1 MKRLIRFSML
11 VFLIVLIFAIPVLAE
26 NSLIQVFIKGKS
38 LNLTSIVEGNPLDF
52 TPILENN
59 RTLVS
64 IKLISGEF
72 GLDVEYLENGKI
84 VKIKKGDVTIELE
97 IGSVDAKVN
106 GKQIELDVM
115 PLIKDNN
122 IFVPLRFMAET
133 LGEKVIWDGENK
145 IVLVGE
151 FTDEAIVED
160 TFLYFNEEYNYTLR
174 FPNSWKEEAII
185 ETKEG
190 TLYVYDKKSAER
202 FIEDGYESFGPVFEI
217 RASNDYPATASFPY
231 EGDYVL
237 NYNDGKYLEVLFCRD
252 FKFYPETVDSY
263 KKIAGEAEKILGT
276 FRIIDDTEVDKFWDD
291 LVNIPENYTGLDIYW
306 RYIDSDIMK
315 KVDYFIEKYGV
326 GVLLKGLESKN
337 VYSQYYCINRLVE
350 YYNYDDVRIHVIAKI
365 TPFLGNANNTLRH
378 GAEFAISVLSK
389 KFDSPYVVSGNNDIK
404 IFALFNDYSD
414 YGSYNELW
422 IIKDDKLS
430 KLYSF
435 TDTGIGSQVY
445 IDTTETIKLSP
456 DNNKIA
462 VQTST
467 RKSNSL
473 NIINLNN
480 EKVSPEIM
488 KLAIE
493 KVAKDDKDYKNTY
506 PDGQYSFCGNLKWI
520 DDNTVEFEANLA
532 YNYMKIIEQ
541 VIVKYN
547 ILDNSVEYI
556 KVEKGSEF

>member
-1 MKRLIRFSML
+1 ML
-11 VFLIVLIFAIPVLAE
+11 AFVIVVTFTIPVLAE
-26 NSLIQVFIKGKS
+26 GSSIKVFINGKLLINTYIIDS
-38 LNLTSIVEGNPLDF
+38 SPEELTS
-52 TPILENN
+52 ILENN
-59 RTLVS
+59 RTLTP
-64 IKLISGEF
+64 INLISSEL
-72 GLDVEYLENGKI
+72 GLDVEYLEDGKI
-84 VKIKKGDVTIELE
+84 VKIKRDETAIELK
-97 IGSVDAKVN
+97 IGSKDARVN
-106 GKQIELDVM
+106 GKQVELDVK
-115 PLIKDNN
+115 PLIKNN
-122 IFVPLRFMAET
+122 TLFVPLRFISEV
-133 LGEKVIWDGENK
+133 LGEKVIWDGRAQ
-145 IVLVGE
+145 IALVGG
-151 FTDEAIVED
+151 FKDETITKD
-160 TFLYFNEEYNYTLR
+160 TFLYVNNEYNYTLN

-202 FIEDGYESFGPVFEI
+202 FIEDGYENFGPVFEI
-217 RASNDYPATASFPY
+217 RCSDYPVTSSFPY

-252 FKFYPETVDSY
+252 FQFYPETLDSY

-276 FRIIDDTEVDKFWDD
+276 FRIIEDTEIDKFWDT
-291 LVNIPENYTGLDIYW
+291 LVSIPENYTGFDIYW
-306 RYIDSDIMK
+306 RYIDNDIME
-315 KVDYFIEKYGV
+315 KVDYLIEEYGV
-326 GVLLKGLESKN
+326 EVLFKGLESKN

-350 YYNYDDVRIHVIAKI
+350 YYNYDDIRIHAIAKI

-389 KFDSPYVVSGNNDIK
+389 KFDSPYIVNGNNDIK

-435 TDTGIGSQVY
+435 TDTGIGSQIY
-445 IDTTETIKLSP
+445 IDTTETIKLSL

-467 RKSNSL
+467 RRSNSL
-473 NIINLNN
+473 NIIDLNN

-493 KVAKDDKDYKNTY
+493 KVAKDNKDYKNTY

-532 YNYMKIIEQ
+532 YNYMEIIEQ

-547 ILDNSVEYI
+547 ILDNSLEYI
-556 KVEKGSEF
+556 KR

>member
-1 MKRLIRFSML
+1 MKRMIKFSIL
-11 VFLIVLIFAIPVLAE
+11 VFVIVVIFTIPVLAE
-26 NSLIQVFIKGKS
+26 GSYIKVFINGK
-38 LNLTSIVEGNPLDF
+38 LLINTSIVDSRPEEL
-52 TPILENN
+52 TSILENN
-59 RTLVS
+59 RTLTP
-64 IKLISGEF
+64 INLISGEL
-72 GLDVEYLENGKI
+72 GLDVEYLEDGKI
-84 VKIKKGDVTIELE
+84 IKIKKDDVTIELE
-97 IGSVDAKVN
+97 IGSVNAKVN
-106 GKQIELDVM
+106 GKQVELDIK

-151 FTDEAIVED
+151 FTDEAIIED

-202 FIEDGYESFGPVFEI
+202 FIEDGHEGFGPVFEI
-217 RASNDYPATASFPY
+217 RASDYPITASFPY

-237 NYNDGKYLEVLFCRD
+237 NYNDGKYLEVLFGRD
-252 FKFYPETVDSY
+252 FQFYPETVESY
-263 KKIAGEAEKILGT
+263 KKIASEAEKILGS
-276 FRIIDDTEVDKFWDD
+276 FRIIDETEINKFWDT
-291 LVNIPENYTGLDIYW
+291 LVNIQENHTELDIYW
-306 RYIDSDIMK
+306 RHIDDDIMK
-315 KVDYFIEKYGV
+315 KVDDIIEKHGV
-326 GVLLKGLESKN
+326 GVLFKGLESNN

-350 YYNYDDVRIHVIAKI
+350 YYNYDDIRTHAIAEI
-365 TPFLGNANNTLRH
+365 TPFLSSTNNTIKH

-389 KFDSPYVVSGNNDIK
+389 KFDSPYIVSGNNGIK

-435 TDTGIGSQVY
+435 SDAGIGSQIY

-467 RKSNSL
+467 RKSSSL
-473 NIINLNN
+473 NIINLNSQ
-480 EKVSPEIM
+480 EISPEIM
-488 KLAIE
+488 KLAIK
-493 KVAKDDKDYKNTY
+493 KVAMDNKDYNNTY
-506 PDGQYSFCGNLKWI
+506 PEGAYSWCYDLKWI
-520 DDNTVEFEANLA
+520 DNNTVEFEARLA
-532 YNYMKIIEQ
+532 YDYSDIIEN

-547 ILDNSVEYI
+547 VLDNSLEYI
-556 KVEKGSEF
+556 KVEKGSKF